1 MIDRERERERERGG
15 GRYVTKKGGRRIGVN
30 RQAATRIDAEFKFR
44 AVIIMFAPRRDRRRK
59 SFRERERERE
69 RDTVLCSHVYIVL
82 L

>member
-1 MIDRERERERERGG
+1 M
-15 GRYVTKKGGRRIGVN
+15 N